1 MIGVQNVTKYYGQ
14 VCALDR
20 VSFDV
25 KSGEIVGLLGPNGSG
40 KTTLMRILTG
50 FFSATEGTIHV
61 AGIDV
66 STSSLAVRN
75 RLGYLP
81 ENVVLY
87 PDMSVRAFLNF
98 CARIKINGVSQRRT
112 NVERVLSECALEDMA
127 HRQMGTLSK
136 GYRQRVGLAQAL
148 LSEPEVLILDEPTVG
163 LDPNQVIDIRELI
176 KGLGGKATIL
186 LSSHILHEVELTCER
201 VVIIDKGRIIA
212 EDTTERLSERIQGM
226 ASVLVR
232 VGGPRQSVLHAL
244 RAIKAVAQVTEQ
256 NKKDGDGPE
265 DAVFTI
271 QSSNQDIAREVAQ
284 TVINN
289 GWALHELR
297 PVTLDLEALFV
308 RLTRREEQKEA
319 A

>member
-25 KSGEIVGLLGPNGSG
+25 KNGEIVGLLGPNGSG

-50 FFSATEGTIHV
+50 FFPATEGSVQV
-61 AGIDV
+61 AGFDV
-66 STSSLAVRN
+66 ATSSLEVRS

-98 CARIKINGVSQRRT
+98 CARVKIDAASQRHT
-112 NVERVLSECALEDMA
+112 HVERVLSECALEDMA
-127 HRQMGTLSK
+127 QRQMGTLSK

-186 LSSHILHEVELTCER
+186 LSSHILHEVELICER
-201 VVIIDKGRIIA
+201 VVIIDKGHILA
-212 EDTTERLSERIQGM
+212 EDTTHRLSDRIQG
-226 ASVLVR
+226 ATTVLVR
-232 VGGPRQSVLHAL
+232 AGGPRQNILDAL
-244 RAIKAVAQVTEQ
+244 RALNEVDEVTQQGGEPASSR
-256 NKKDGDGPE
+256 PE
-265 DAVFTI
+265 DPVFTVR
-271 QSSNQDIAREVAQ
+271 SSNQDIAREIAQ
-284 TVINN
+284 TVINK

-308 RLTRREEQKEA
+308 RLTREEPKA
-319 A
+319 AA

>member
-1 MIGVQNVTKYYGQ
+1 MIGVQNVTKYYGR
-14 VCALDR
+14 VRALDR
-20 VSFDV
+20 ISFDV

-50 FFSATEGTIHV
+50 FFPATEGAVQV
-61 AGIDV
+61 AGLDV
-66 STSSLAVRN
+66 STSSLEVRS

-98 CARIKINGVSQRRT
+98 CARVKINGVSQQRT

-127 HRQMGTLSK
+127 QRQMGTLSK

-148 LSEPEVLILDEPTVG
+148 LGQPEVLILDEPTIG
-163 LDPNQVIDIRELI
+163 LDPNQVIDMRELI
-176 KGLGGKATIL
+176 KGLAGKATIL

-212 EDTTERLSERIQGM
+212 EDTTERLSERLQG
-226 ASVLVR
+226 ATSVLVR
-232 VGGPRQSVLHAL
+232 AGGPGQDILAAL
-244 RAIKAVAQVTEQ
+244 RALDEVSQVTQQAGNGQEHHAH
-256 NKKDGDGPE
+256 N
-265 DAVFTI
+265 VFTVR
-271 QSSNQDIAREVAQ
+271 SPNRDIAREIAHV
-284 TVINN
+284 VINN
-289 GWALHELR
+289 GWDLHELR
-297 PVTLDLEALFV
+297 PITLDLESLFV
-308 RLTRREEQKEA
+308 RLTGEEQQEA